1 MKRGTASIMPSQI
14 MKMWSATSNHLTVE
28 GKTPH
33 LNYLECNTFYI
44 NKKYIKILIIKFHH
58 FGLYSYAIDE
68 TVRGNISTN
77 HVADNT
83 LGSKGKC

>member
-28 GKTPH
+28 GKTLH
-33 LNYLECNTFYI
+33 LNYQELHSFINTKLACND
-44 NKKYIKILIIKFHH
+44 NLHH
-58 FGLYSYAIDE
+58 FCFHSYAIDE
-68 TVRGNISTN
+68 TVRGNISTS

>member
-1 MKRGTASIMPSQI
+1 MS
-14 MKMWSATSNHLTVE
+14 
-28 GKTPH
+28 
-33 LNYLECNTFYI
+33 YFFI
-44 NKKYIKILIIKFHH
+44 NKKYIEILIIKFHH
-58 FGLYSYAIDE
+58 FCLHSYAIDE